1 MGEILID
8 ITPEQWEAL
17 KKSETITIETKNPI
31 PVESGSE
38 VICYILNT
46 GIVGKFEV
54 KDTEYLITHAKLNKI
69 NPKPETL
76 IEFDHSF
83 QIETANIRYAT
94 MRIPPGYIALLNVPP
109 M

>member
-17 KKSETITIETKNPI
+17 KKSKTITIETKNPI

-54 KDTEYLITHAKLNKI
+54 NASKEDVQSALDMSQEKFNAMMAEYERQNRRV
-69 NPKPETL
+69 
-76 IEFDHSF
+76 SF
-83 QIETANIRYAT
+83 A
-94 MRIPPGYIALLNVPP
+94 
-109 M
+109 